1 MQLSPIHAILNYFVR
16 QISLYNFGNPCYI
29 ELSQRET
36 NV

>member
-1 MQLSPIHAILNYFVR
+1 MNEHKIVL
-16 QISLYNFGNPCYI
+16 QIFLYIPGNPCYI